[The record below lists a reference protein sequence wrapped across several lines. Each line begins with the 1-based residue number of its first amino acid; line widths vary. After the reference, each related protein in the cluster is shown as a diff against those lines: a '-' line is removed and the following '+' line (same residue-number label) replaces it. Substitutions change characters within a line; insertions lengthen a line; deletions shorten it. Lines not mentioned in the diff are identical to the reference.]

1 MSVDAGRPRVAVR
14 VLLGSL
20 RAMAHE
26 GITSYV
32 LGKVKEVARF
42 CVQGKLGAYFLD
54 SLINGWELSFGDVG

>member
-26 GITSYV
+26 GITSYLSV
-32 LGKVKEVARF
+32 GKGEGGCAIL
-42 CVQGKLGAYFLD
+42 CPGQTW
-54 SLINGWELSFGDVG
+54 SLLFGFSD